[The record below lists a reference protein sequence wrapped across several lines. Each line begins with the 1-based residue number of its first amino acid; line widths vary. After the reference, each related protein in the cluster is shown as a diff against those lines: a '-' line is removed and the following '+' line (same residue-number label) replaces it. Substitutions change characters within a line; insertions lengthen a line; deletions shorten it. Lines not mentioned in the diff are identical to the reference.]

1 MRCLLLL
8 PLLTCCA
15 FVTAQYPIHWQLH
28 EAATYQVHFTTAVKT
43 DFAVLGNNAR
53 DTGLAGSVEGSLRF
67 VYAGSKDSTGIFFCS
82 FTQVD
87 RIHLPLPEADQLQV
101 KEDLLKGFYCFQ
113 RQNGVIDS
121 IYFPYPFSDAAEHIT
136 VQLLE
141 YYQYYLPALPMAVWQ
156 KQVQVTDGWVV
167 ANWRTDSAVLPQ
179 QAIRLTGLTPVY
191 DNRPGSVLTRS
202 NQYDVDVSYRL
213 GDHGKW
219 QRITGS
225 VKRQGKM
232 NHKTITTLTNTFS
245 FVLRSVNN
253 FTAYLPPL
261 NPGYVRTLYYPEK
274 WLAKAREN
282 DFRKSKG
289 ITIAGI
295 LEQLRENEWRKDE
308 NRQDKL
314 AGDIRVCF
322 LAGKDSLN
330 LLRDAFMQADVNGFT
345 FKTIRTALV
354 TSATPYAQEVM
365 AGYIIAQKSNWNALK
380 KIIPSCGVVANP
392 TYPLQQMLEVIA
404 FDKQAA
410 DNNRAAAQLALGN
423 IAGTVR
429 KTAIARADSIAV
441 RLAALLAN
449 QGDDLLYLSALG
461 NCGTSS
467 SLRFI
472 IPYLSDTNMAIK
484 GMAFYA
490 LRFIEEPAVDSIF
503 VRALQQEQDADLL
516 INIFN
521 ALYFRSS
528 QQGMI
533 EALEHIIQQ
542 HAPDKVRLSA
552 LQVLFEYSY
561 REPVLLTVIG
571 RIANGNASAATRDAA
586 NEFLRKIQ

>member
-1 MRCLLLL
+1 
-8 PLLTCCA
+8 
-15 FVTAQYPIHWQLH
+15 
-28 EAATYQVHFTTAVKT
+28 
-43 DFAVLGNNAR
+43 
-53 DTGLAGSVEGSLRF
+53 
-67 VYAGSKDSTGIFFCS
+67 
-82 FTQVD
+82 
-87 RIHLPLPEADQLQV
+87 
-101 KEDLLKGFYCFQ
+101 
-113 RQNGVIDS
+113 
-121 IYFPYPFSDAAEHIT
+121 
-136 VQLLE
+136 
-141 YYQYYLPALPMAVWQ
+141 
-156 KQVQVTDGWVV
+156 
-167 ANWRTDSAVLPQ
+167 
-179 QAIRLTGLTPVY
+179 
-191 DNRPGSVLTRS
+191 
-202 NQYDVDVSYRL
+202 
-213 GDHGKW
+213 
-219 QRITGS
+219 
-225 VKRQGKM
+225 
-232 NHKTITTLTNTFS
+232 
-245 FVLRSVNN
+245 
-253 FTAYLPPL
+253 
-261 NPGYVRTLYYPEK
+261 
-274 WLAKAREN
+274 
-282 DFRKSKG
+282 
-289 ITIAGI
+289 
-295 LEQLRENEWRKDE
+295 
-308 NRQDKL
+308 
-314 AGDIRVCF
+314 